1 MLDPAGALGLHS
13 AVVSEYEGL
22 PPGRWTQPWSPRT
35 VTLFMA
41 VGALL
46 VGFLVAAAVSAGRTA
61 AQQQDVRRDE
71 LVALI
76 EERQARAE
84 RLAGQLEVL
93 RADIDDVAA
102 RSAAGLPALRSRL
115 AALEAATG
123 LTGVRGPGLRVTLS
137 DAEEACPTGRP
148 DDCQVQDTDLQLAV
162 NALFAAGAEAVAVN
176 GERLIATSAV
186 RSAGRSV
193 LVNYRVLA
201 SPYVVEAI
209 GDPDRL
215 HEQFQVTEVARDFAV
230 WRDVYGLGFAVD
242 KVKELDVPAFSGRLR
257 LRTAAAKEEGARP

>member
-1 MLDPAGALGLHS
+1 VLDPAGALGLHS

-22 PPGRWTQPWSPRT
+22 PAGRWTEPWPRQT
-35 VTLFMA
+35 VTLLM
-41 VGALL
+41 VTGALV
-46 VGFLVAAAVSAGRTA
+46 VGFFVAAAVSAGRTV

-76 EERQARAE
+76 QERQARTDQLTTD
-84 RLAGQLEVL
+84 LADL
-93 RADIDDVAA
+93 RAEID
-102 RSAAGLPALRSRL
+102 AAGAQAAAALPALRLRL
-115 AALEAATG
+115 ASLEGVTG
-123 LTGVRGPGLRVTLS
+123 LTAVRGPGLRVTLA

-193 LVNYRVLA
+193 LVNYRVLV

-215 HEQFQVTEVARDFAV
+215 DEQFRGTEVAHDFTV
-230 WRDVYGLGFAVD
+230 WSDVYGLGFAVEQ
-242 KVKELDVPAFSGRLR
+242 VRRLELPAYSGGLR
-257 LRTAAAKEEGARP
+257 LRAAAAKEEVRP